1 MEKEKKNAVK
11 KRRRA
16 LLSELR
22 RLAKWRN
29 NDVVKLAFL
38 DREDLGL
45 VDGLDLSGLTELRRN
60 ANGNFEVKFVDRL
73 QVLNL
78 MRELMEK
85 EDGQALEGLLDE
97 LRAGSDGD
105 EA

>member
-1 MEKEKKNAVK
+1 MEKEKKNAVE

-16 LLSELR
+16 LLSQLR

-38 DREDLGL
+38 NREDLEL

-60 ANGNFEVKFVDRL
+60 ANGSLDVKFVDRL

-85 EDGQALEGLLDE
+85 EDGKALEGLLDE
-97 LRAGSDGD
+97 LRAPGDGD
-105 EA
+105 EG